1 MLTRLRPLGVEVNF
15 EDRPYKL
22 GETVHLT
29 LELSPRRDIEVRE
42 GRVDLVCDTRDTK
55 VVSVMIRRGPLNPG
69 AKRRGHGFISVPRQT
84 KTSEWYRGQS
94 LDVWGESWRSGDD
107 THGVGLQRARRP
119 PLLPPELRRETRERR
134 VSYVHSSVV
143 YARDERIPSGRTSTY
158 NVRLDIQPEP
168 PLHGWE
174 GTVSWSLVA
183 TVDVVRA
190 RNIRARR
197 LVNVTFG

>member
-1 MLTRLRPLGVEVNF
+1 MLSRLRPLGVAVIF
-15 EDRPYKL
+15 EDRTYKL
-22 GETVHLT
+22 GETVDLT

-69 AKRRGHGFISVPRQT
+69 AKGRARHGHFSVPRQI

-94 LDVWGESWRSGDD
+94 SDVWGESWRSGPDS
-107 THGVGLQRARRP
+107 HGEGRRP
-119 PLLPPELRRETRERR
+119 FLLPPELRRETRKRR
-134 VSYVHSSVV
+134 VAYVHSSVV
-143 YARDERIPSGRTSTY
+143 YVRDERIPSGRTSTY
-158 NVRLDIQPEP
+158 NVRLDIEPEP
-168 PLHGWE
+168 PLYGWE

-197 LVNVTFG
+197 RVNVTLG